1 MYMPNIKTIKDIKEL
16 YVIHAAIVWMGGRR
30 GTWKRTTEKRSE
42 ETKRRKVVINFR
54 FVFCYIYIILMLSIT
69 WKKITSCIESHCS
82 HTHSIPFQLMT
93 SHAQE
98 MPLRTSILR
107 NSKGEKRIFF
117 HLHSVSAFVNVS
129 L

>member
-1 MYMPNIKTIKDIKEL
+1 MYMPNIKTIKRHKRIICDTRS
-16 YVIHAAIVWMGGRR
+16 IVWMGGRR

-69 WKKITSCIESHCS
+69 WKKITLTIESHCS
-82 HTHSIPFQLMT
+82 HTHSILFQLMT
-93 SHAQE
+93 SHAQD
-98 MPLRTSILR
+98 MPLRKSILR
-107 NSKGEKRIFF
+107 NSKGEYFF